1 MNLTPS
7 AGQQQSLEQFRQ
19 LLFHLQMQCGSI
31 HHIFRFF
38 KEQESMRH
46 FETLKAIDPNLMSQ
60 LLAREYV
67 LEARKSPNPKNARS
81 HLETALQLDPECPE
95 AFLEMASISNTP
107 EAAMKWYSQ
116 CMQYTMEQLGSER
129 FNALMDEFKEQPW
142 HQVELHTYLK
152 AKVSLA
158 EKLFQE
164 GYYEVATLHFKDMME
179 WNPTD
184 DIFIRHFLMIALLC
198 ENRLDEAQVLKM
210 EFPSDLTAQWYYSKA
225 FLQYKLEG
233 GSRRSNRLLMRAF
246 KRNLWAAVYVLGLKE
261 MPDLEQQHDAVDNPF
276 FLLQN
281 NGDSFL
287 SPNTPN
293 AFKEG
298 SHEEA
303 VDCVRCIAPVILE
316 DAKLAAW
323 VWEMLKGLV

>member
-1 MNLTPS
+1 MNLTPL

-38 KEQESMRH
+38 KEQESMQH
-46 FETLKAIDPNLMSQ
+46 FEALKDIDPNLMAQ

-67 LEARKSPNPKNARS
+67 LEARKTPNPKSARS
-81 HLETALQLDPECPE
+81 HLNTALELDPACPE
-95 AFLEMASISNTP
+95 AFLELAAISDTP
-107 EAAMKWYSQ
+107 ESAMKWYSQ
-116 CMQYTMEQLGSER
+116 CMRYTQEQLGKER
-129 FNALMDEFKEQPW
+129 FNTLLEEFRGQPW
-142 HQVELHTYLK
+142 HQVELHTFMK

-164 GYYEVATLHFKDMME
+164 GYYEVAILHFKDMMD
-179 WNPTD
+179 WNPSD
-184 DIFIRHFLMIALLC
+184 DIFIRHFLIVALLC
-198 ENRLDEAQVLKM
+198 ENRLGEAQALKM
-210 EFPSDLTAQWYYSKA
+210 EFPTDLSAQWYYSKA
-225 FLQYKLEG
+225 FLKFKMEG
-233 GSRRSNRLLMRAF
+233 ETRRSNRLLMRAF

-261 MPDLEQQHDAVDNPF
+261 MPDLEQDPAHPTDYFTLASDGIGNFPSTDF
-276 FLLQN
+276 F
-281 NGDSFL
+281 
-287 SPNTPN
+287 N

-303 VDCVRCIAPVILE
+303 VDCVRCIAPIILE

-323 VWEMLKGLV
+323 VWEVLKGLV